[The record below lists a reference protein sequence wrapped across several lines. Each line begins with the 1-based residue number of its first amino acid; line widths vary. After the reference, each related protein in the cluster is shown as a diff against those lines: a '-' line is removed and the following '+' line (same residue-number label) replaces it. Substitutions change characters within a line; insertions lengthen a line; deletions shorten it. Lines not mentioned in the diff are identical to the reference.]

1 MSDKNKPKIQ
11 ILDNRA
17 QYLLKTLID
26 CYVSNGHPVGSR
38 TLAEAAK
45 LEISTATIRNVMA
58 SLDHMGLVTSPHTSA
73 GRIPTEK
80 GFRLFVDSILEV
92 QPLKKSLLSMM
103 KQQLDPDQDQDTLI
117 NTASSLI
124 SDMTHMAG
132 IISIPKRGQMPLRH
146 IEFLPL
152 SDKRILAILVV
163 NEKEVQNRVIHV
175 EREYAQN
182 ELTQIANYLNHN
194 FSGKDIFSVRSQLI
208 NELKNAR
215 SQVDDLM
222 KATVDIAS
230 QALKPSDNTQ
240 NEYRLQGQTNL
251 IRFNEMENTLK
262 LQQLFDFFASKRDM
276 LGLLDQCIQADD
288 IQVFIGR
295 EAGLEEFGDCSIIT
309 APYSVDGNAIGVLGV
324 IGPTRMQYSNI
335 ISVVDVTARLLGSA
349 LNPKI

>member
-1 MSDKNKPKIQ
+1 MPDKKPPKTQ
-11 ILDNRA
+11 LLDNRA
-17 QYLLKTLID
+17 RYLLKTLID
-26 CYVSNGHPVGSR
+26 CYVNDGHPVGSR

-58 SLDHMGLVTSPHTSA
+58 GLDHMGLVTSPHTSA

-92 QPLKKSLLSMM
+92 QPLQKSLLTRM
-103 KQQLDPDQDQDTLI
+103 KQQLNPDQDQDTLL

-132 IISIPKRGQMPLRH
+132 IISIPKRGHLPLRH

-152 SDKRILAILVV
+152 SDQRILAILVV

-175 EREYAQN
+175 EREYTQQ
-182 ELTQIANYLNHN
+182 ELTQIGNYLNQN

-208 NELKNAR
+208 NELKNTR
-215 SQVDDLM
+215 SAVDDLM

-230 QALKPSDNTQ
+230 QALKPADTVQ
-240 NEYRLQGQTNL
+240 NDYRLQGQTNL
-251 IRFNEMENTLK
+251 IRFNELESTLK
-262 LQQLFDFFASKRDM
+262 LQQLFDFFESKRDM